1 MKKKKPKKSPGKSP
15 PKGGSSAASPPP
27 PLSDVVDLIIHSDLI
42 VSDAQYGLPAGAVA
56 QQSEDFVDLAANSVD
71 VSSKQI
77 VIVTPLSDPSSV
89 NEISEIALESNS
101 ASPQSTSAA
110 DHEDPASTACKVASI
125 NHSESVTV
133 ESSLTSPKSSST
145 VIPVEQLIGD
155 DKAVPPS
162 PLPLST
168 AEVIEGPNSLL
179 ALAVTE
185 FPRLPAKENSEEGA
199 KAAVEE
205 ILTPAKPVLQKPTE
219 APKPDWCAHAK
230 GMGKRLSKKGEAYTL
245 PSGEACIRIPNSVIE
260 KNRKSW
266 EPFVIGQFY
275 SDPPSQGTLHNIV
288 NGIWS
293 KHHRDIVVSKMEGFS
308 FLFRI
313 PNAATRNRVINQ
325 KLWQIEGQTMFVDKW
340 EPGVIPVK
348 PELTSAPIW
357 LELRKVPFQFFNEDG
372 LERIA
377 GLVGHPEFLHPT
389 TANKTNLEVAK
400 VFTVIDPRKPLPE
413 AVNVQFD
420 SGEICRVLVSSP
432 WMPPVCELCKE
443 IGHISKR
450 CPKTPKSCAF
460 CKSPDHALPKC
471 PKKVR
476 QEGQGKKTRRSRS
489 KGIRTDAV
497 LPKDQEEPR
506 SQKPLTAGGELRWI
520 PKDSPASHA
529 ITSGSLQVEVAV
541 NSKLG
546 TDTDRVFG
554 ETSGS
559 ASLARKELQRSNSR
573 SDQSDVQPDS
583 SDVESSDSEL
593 EEGEFSKHEPD
604 FEVVRNRKRFSGQ
617 KGKRGRGPIIN

>member
-1 MKKKKPKKSPGKSP
+1 ATSKAIPPFFTVPSPPAAHRRLIRRRLLSLCSPSPLPLAAKMKKKKPKKSPGKSP

-219 APKPDWCAHAK
+219 APKPDC
-230 GMGKRLSKKGEAYTL
+230 
-245 PSGEACIRIPNSVIE
+245 
-260 KNRKSW
+260 
-266 EPFVIGQFY
+266 
-275 SDPPSQGTLHNIV
+275 
-288 NGIWS
+288 
-293 KHHRDIVVSKMEGFS
+293 
-308 FLFRI
+308 
-313 PNAATRNRVINQ
+313 
-325 KLWQIEGQTMFVDKW
+325 
-340 EPGVIPVK
+340 
-348 PELTSAPIW
+348 
-357 LELRKVPFQFFNEDG
+357 
-372 LERIA
+372 
-377 GLVGHPEFLHPT
+377 
-389 TANKTNLEVAK
+389 
-400 VFTVIDPRKPLPE
+400 
-413 AVNVQFD
+413 
-420 SGEICRVLVSSP
+420 
-432 WMPPVCELCKE
+432 
-443 IGHISKR
+443 
-450 CPKTPKSCAF
+450 
-460 CKSPDHALPKC
+460 
-471 PKKVR
+471 
-476 QEGQGKKTRRSRS
+476 RS

>member
-199 KAAVEE
+199 KAAV
-205 ILTPAKPVLQKPTE
+205 
-219 APKPDWCAHAK
+219 
-230 GMGKRLSKKGEAYTL
+230 
-245 PSGEACIRIPNSVIE
+245 
-260 KNRKSW
+260 
-266 EPFVIGQFY
+266 
-275 SDPPSQGTLHNIV
+275 
-288 NGIWS
+288 
-293 KHHRDIVVSKMEGFS
+293 
-308 FLFRI
+308 
-313 PNAATRNRVINQ
+313 
-325 KLWQIEGQTMFVDKW
+325 
-340 EPGVIPVK
+340 
-348 PELTSAPIW
+348 
-357 LELRKVPFQFFNEDG
+357 
-372 LERIA
+372 
-377 GLVGHPEFLHPT
+377 
-389 TANKTNLEVAK
+389 
-400 VFTVIDPRKPLPE
+400 
-413 AVNVQFD
+413 
-420 SGEICRVLVSSP
+420 
-432 WMPPVCELCKE
+432 
-443 IGHISKR
+443 
-450 CPKTPKSCAF
+450 
-460 CKSPDHALPKC
+460 
-471 PKKVR
+471 R

-593 EEGEFSKHEPD
+593 EEADALQDSTWVLPHPRSQQEVDLHSYLTTISLPLSPD
-604 FEVVRNRKRFSGQ
+604 IDDSYEWIAGDSPLRER
-617 KGKRGRGPIIN
+617 